1 MAPLSM
7 RYSVML
13 IRVKKT
19 SLCLTN
25 DLQDKD
31 LQSMAAPYGHIFWY
45 FWCFFHPFLHLK
57 GLVPN
62 VCIFTEEWKPYRTES
77 TWAYINDGRIF
88 ILVLAVPLRAHS
100 RPFPWSESGTNSPSE
115 GPLPGHLLQAQSV
128 FVYPQNHSKSK
139 SMFGTALGGKLQTI
153 RRSDMGFLLAPSFF
167 FLFSFPLS
175 LSSHTSQQNVTEE
188 CFPLAAH
195 RHVWRRAWPPLS
207 AERVKMLMRILQS
220 SEGLNKVFISC
231 RLTFIYLFTRNV
243 LPLSSIMSPDRACL
257 VFSAAVRAAIVWA
270 QIAALARQPPSL
282 IIPSDY
288 L

>member
-1 MAPLSM
+1 MYA
-7 RYSVML
+7 YSQ
-13 IRVKKT
+13 KNESHT
-19 SLCLTN
+19 E
-25 DLQDKD
+25 
-31 LQSMAAPYGHIFWY
+31 
-45 FWCFFHPFLHLK
+45 LK
-57 GLVPN
+57 
-62 VCIFTEEWKPYRTES
+62 S

-231 RLTFIYLFTRNV
+231 RLTFIYLFYVQCFATFLNYIPGQSLSCFFGSCAGGHCLGSDCCFSSPATLINHPFR
-243 LPLSSIMSPDRACL
+243 LFIKREPPRHWLLSSWHP
-257 VFSAAVRAAIVWA
+257 VWCREEA
-270 QIAALARQPPSL
+270 
-282 IIPSDY
+282 
-288 L
+288 